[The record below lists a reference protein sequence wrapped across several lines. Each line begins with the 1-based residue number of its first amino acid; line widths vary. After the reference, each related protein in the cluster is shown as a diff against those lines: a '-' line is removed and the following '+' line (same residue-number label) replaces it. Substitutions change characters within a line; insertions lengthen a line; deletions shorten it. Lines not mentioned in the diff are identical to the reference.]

1 MPAVFFVLLI
11 AGFIFSNKCPYA
23 YSYTNLTTIKHNDS
37 QIAQQMI
44 DDTFQD
50 TNVLA
55 VIVPKGNY
63 EKEQKLARD
72 LEKYDEIDSV
82 TAFAAVEAL
91 DGYCVGDRLTPR
103 QFAEL
108 TDMDIEKIRLIYSAY
123 AIESRKNTARL

>member
-37 QIAQQMI
+37 PQIAQQMI

-72 LEKYDEIDSV
+72 LENM
-82 TAFAAVEAL
+82 T
-91 DGYCVGDRLTPR
+91 RLTVLPR
-103 QFAEL
+103 L
-108 TDMDIEKIRLIYSAY
+108 R
-123 AIESRKNTARL
+123 R